1 MGIKIR
7 LDLKWTDHFDMV
19 YNEVKERAKRMARL
33 PATDVQGM
41 QMIAEALR
49 PVIAYSLPL
58 GLFTQ
63 EDLNK
68 FASLMTQ

>member
-1 MGIKIR
+1 
-7 LDLKWTDHFDMV
+7 
-19 YNEVKERAKRMARL
+19 MARL

-41 QMIAEALR
+41 HMIAEALR

-63 EDLNK
+63 RDMDK
-68 FASLMTQ
+68 FAVLMTRGGKGSMWSRGWN